1 MLTLNPTESF
11 PIVRVLEDHT
21 DTSTNYVQ
29 AVIRDATTDALI
41 DTVSLTDKGNRRF
54 SKVWKVTY
62 DNAFGQGRFIV
73 ITTTVYTDSS
83 YTEKNPNYAEKAE
96 TYLIQTRWSPTL
108 AGAGS
113 GGIDYR
119 EIAKVVAEVLDRKK
133 LPEIAAKLETPTVF
147 PTEEILKGVEKI
159 VGKIPEPIETDLS
172 LVEKGLSGVVK
183 AVESIPKPKDIDF
196 SPIIKELKNLNS
208 KIQDVIYENRI
219 TKNEI
224 IKSFDTEK
232 IINNISSEILTQIQE
247 GKIKFS
253 LFSDG
258 TEITN
263 TKEKRNTYL
272 QMLAKKYQ

>member
-232 IINNISSEILTQIQE
+232 IINNISNEILTQIQ
-247 GKIKFS
+247 K
-253 LFSDG
+253 G